1 MQISVRRIHGS
12 TVYAPPMRL
21 PTASVLVALAIGLL
35 PGQALADDEPIA
47 KQRINYDSTTGIRL
61 NPLGLETLYTLGYRY
76 RLHAS
81 TARAL
86 RENDIGV
93 VLNPTINPA
102 VARMGGFLELRPLTM
117 LNLQA
122 GVYHTEYFGAFK
134 ALQTFERA
142 SEDFSDTKLAENSDA
157 GLNHPR
163 SGLEVTLRALA
174 LAKVGPI
181 VLRGDLMF
189 AYSQISEGELY
200 YNPRMDVLAPTHGW
214 FLHSDIDLLYLTDF
228 GLAAGA
234 RASTTAAFY
243 DDEILGDP
251 AGEENTPM
259 LRLGPMVAYTF
270 YDKPERR
277 FNKPTLIGIAGWW
290 LLHRYRT
297 GLDVNQAIPCATIAF
312 RFEGDL
318 LSPPP
323 KPAPKP

>member
-1 MQISVRRIHGS
+1 MRI
-12 TVYAPPMRL
+12 
-21 PTASVLVALAIGLL
+21 PTASVLAALAIGLL
-35 PGQALADDEPIA
+35 PGHALADDEQPIA

-81 TARAL
+81 TSRAL

-102 VARMGGFLELRPLTM
+102 VARMGGYLELRPLTM

-122 GVYHTEYFGAFK
+122 GLYHTEYFGAFR
-134 ALQTFERA
+134 ALQTFDEA
-142 SEDFSDTKLAENSDA
+142 SEEFSDTQLEENSDA
-157 GLNHPR
+157 KLNHPK
-163 SGLEVTLRALA
+163 SGLEVTVRALG

-181 VLRGDLMF
+181 VLRTDLMF
-189 AYSQISEGELY
+189 AYSLLSEGELY

-214 FLHSDIDLLYLTDF
+214 FMHNDTDLLYLTDF

-234 RASTTAAFY
+234 RASTTFAFY
-243 DDEILGDP
+243 DDELVGGP
-251 AGEENTPM
+251 KGEENVPM

-297 GLDVNQAIPCATIAF
+297 GADVSQAIPCATIAF

-318 LSPPP
+318 LQPDSTPKAAPTPQP
-323 KPAPKP
+323 KP